1 MEREGKKERKHSR
14 SRSPRKDDKKHHDR
28 DLRRSARSPSSA
40 PSSPPAK
47 ATKRSASRTKSS
59 PVRTKSRSDGDD
71 KEAKDKEAKERE
83 RDRSRR
89 RERPKS
95 TEREKRH
102 SKKSKKRSKRDAEE
116 EKGERRRDKDKDKEE
131 KIVDKVYDGAE
142 RIERVD
148 RGERVTDRGE
158 QRDRIRASERDRER
172 ATERVDRGERTR
184 GGAAG
189 GDRDR
194 GGYRGRG
201 SDFAQERYNHDRER
215 ERRYYVHRE
224 HKEKRNS
231 EQYRGYNDGRRKGGE
246 RDRRRRSRSLSL
258 APPEVAA
265 TDEPNAWRRK
275 GTTRHDWRKEQQ
287 KNERNK
293 DKDDKDESGDE
304 DDEEKILEAARLRRE
319 AIKAKYAAAETKSPE
334 HEAGATPEKHL
345 DSESESGTET
355 SLGSELQH
363 RLQTDASGIKDLN
376 RYIREQKEQHDEEK
390 AKRKQKEDTR
400 DGEEKSKSSSGEKEE
415 KTAEQIEKEEEN
427 MFGEFDTH
435 QRTRVE
441 GMGVT
446 GASAHDWD
454 DQDGYYKPQ
463 LNEVMDDRYQVFA
476 DCCGKG
482 VFSNVVKAKDKK
494 HKGVDVAIKVIRNND
509 MMRKAAEKEVAIL
522 RMLNS
527 HDKGDKRFVVRLLRT
542 FDYRDHLCMVFE
554 CMWDNARTAI
564 KKLGRPGRGVS
575 LNLVHA
581 WTRQLFIA
589 LRLLQKC
596 NIIHADL
603 KPDNL
608 LVGGSGKTPILKICD
623 IGSAFD
629 ASENEITPYVVS
641 RFYRAPEII
650 LGLRYTTS
658 IDVWAAAVTI
668 YELYTSKILFKGATN
683 NEMLKKVSEI
693 RGKMLTKVLRNATF
707 GKNHYNENNDFV
719 FEDKDPATGKPISRV
734 ISDFPNA
741 KPTVI
746 TDMLLEYI
754 PKGRLRSEDLY
765 DETYVKLVKT
775 MGEFLTRCLALDFE
789 KRMTPDEALQ
799 HVFPKS
805 PFPDATKLR
814 GKKNR

>member
-1 MEREGKKERKHSR
+1 MERESRKERKHSR
-14 SRSPRKDDKKHHDR
+14 SRSPRNDDKKDR
-28 DLRRSARSPSSA
+28 DLRRSTRSPSSA
-40 PSSPPAK
+40 SSSPP
-47 ATKRSASRTKSS
+47 TKTKTVETIDLSKSPPARKDRS
-59 PVRTKSRSDGDD
+59 SDRE
-71 KEAKDKEAKERE
+71 KEKDKHGD

-95 TEREKRH
+95 TDDNREKRH
-102 SKKSKKRSKRDAEE
+102 SKKSKKRSKRDPDDIESRKQ
-116 EKGERRRDKDKDKEE
+116 EKKEKKEE
-131 KIVDKVYDGAE
+131 KEKEKDE
-142 RIERVD
+142 R
-148 RGERVTDRGE
+148 TE
-158 QRDRIRASERDRER
+158 QRLERDRRADREERRAERQERHERQDRQERQER
-172 ATERVDRGERTR
+172 ASR
-184 GGAAG
+184 
-189 GDRDR
+189 GDREQQR
-194 GGYRGRG
+194 TYRGRG
-201 SDFAQERYNHDRER
+201 SDFPDRYDHRDRER
-215 ERRYYVHRE
+215 YYVAPHHADR
-224 HKEKRNS
+224 RNS
-231 EQYRGYNDGRRKGGE
+231 DHYRGHNDGNTYNRRRGGE

-265 TDEPNAWRRK
+265 TDEPNAWRKK
-275 GTTRHDWRKEQQ
+275 GAIRHDWRKEQQ
-287 KNERNK
+287 RNDRNK
-293 DKDDKDESGDE
+293 DKDSKDESGDE

-334 HEAGATPEKHL
+334 PEAGATPEKNL
-345 DSESESGTET
+345 DSESESGTGT

-363 RLQTDASGIKDLN
+363 RLKTDASGIKDLN
-376 RYIREQKEQHDEEK
+376 RYIREQKEQFSEEK
-390 AKRKQKEDTR
+390 AKRKQKEEGG
-400 DGEEKSKSSSGEKEE
+400 GEEKSKSSSGDKGE
-415 KTAEQIEKEEEN
+415 KTAERIVKEEEN
-427 MFGEFDTH
+427 MFGEFDTNK
-435 QRTRVE
+435 RTRGE
-441 GMGVT
+441 GMGMT

-463 LNEVMDDRYQVFA
+463 LNEVMDERYQVFA

-509 MMRKAAEKEVAIL
+509 MMRRAAEKEVAIL
-522 RMLNS
+522 RLLNS

-629 ASENEITPYVVS
+629 ASENEVTPYVVS

-668 YELYTSKILFKGATN
+668 FELFTSKILFKGATN
-683 NEMLKKVSEI
+683 NEMLKKISEI
-693 RGKMLTKVLRNATF
+693 RGKMLTKVLRNAQF
-707 GKNHYNENNDFV
+707 AKNHYNENNDFV
-719 FEDKDPATGKPISRV
+719 FEDKDPATGKQVSRV
-734 ISDFPNA
+734 ITDFPNA
-741 KPTVI
+741 KPTAV

-775 MGEFLTRCLALDFE
+775 MGDFLTRCLSLDYE

-805 PFPDATKLR
+805 PFPDAMKLR